1 MAEATT
7 GLEFDSAIGS
17 ANLVGVN
24 RVRAIRLEKRKV
36 APSAFTLA
44 EVARRTGVSVSTLVS
59 WESGD
64 ALPHKRNQR
73 ALARALGVSVANLG
87 FTD

>member
-1 MAEATT
+1 M
-7 GLEFDSAIGS
+7 
-17 ANLVGVN
+17 N
-24 RVRAIRLEKRKV
+24 RVRDIRLEKRKI

-59 WESGD
+59 WES
-64 ALPHKRNQR
+64 AKATPHKRNQR
-73 ALARALGVSVANLG
+73 ALARALGVSVTDLG

>member
-1 MAEATT
+1 MGAART
-7 GLEFDSAIGS
+7 GFQLDTGS
-17 ANLVGVN
+17 ASATLTTVN
-24 RVRAIRLEKRKV
+24 RVRDIRLEKRKV

-59 WESGD
+59 WESGE
-64 ALPHKRNQR
+64 ATPHKRNQR
-73 ALARALGVSVANLG
+73 ALARALGVSVTDLG